1 MIISTKTRETLKR
14 EISDS
19 LSGEAEVKK
28 IMVFGSF
35 LTSADPGDID
45 IAIFQ
50 DSNENYLT
58 LAMKYRKL
66 TRSVA
71 AKIPLDI
78 IPIQTKIKDNWFL
91 REINTGEVLYE
102 R

>member
-1 MIISTKTRETLKR
+1 VHFYLKGEGDDWDAQII
-14 EISDS
+14 
-19 LSGEAEVKK
+19 ACP
-28 IMVFGSF
+28 SF

-66 TRSVA
+66 TRNISS
-71 AKIPLDI
+71 KIPLDI
-78 IPIQTKIKDNWFL
+78 IPVRTTFQDNWFL
-91 REINTGEVLYE
+91 REINTGEVIYE

>member
-1 MIISTKTRETLKR
+1 MIISAKSREALKR
-14 EISDS
+14 EISES
-19 LSGEAEVKK
+19 LSGETEVKK

-35 LTSADPGDID
+35 LSSADPGDID
-45 IAIFQ
+45 VAIFQ

-66 TRSVA
+66 TRNISS
-71 AKIPLDI
+71 KIPLDI
-78 IPIQTKIKDNWFL
+78 IPIRSNFHDNWFL
-91 REINTGEVLYE
+91 REINAGEVIYE

>member
-1 MIISTKTRETLKR
+1 MIISTKNRETLKR
-14 EISDS
+14 EISES
-19 LSGEAEVKK
+19 LSGETEVKK
-28 IMVFGSF
+28 IIVFGSF

-45 IAIFQ
+45 IAVFQ

-66 TRSVA
+66 TRNISS
-71 AKIPLDI
+71 KIPLDI
-78 IPIQTKIKDNWFL
+78 IPVRTKFQDNWFL
-91 REINTGEVLYE
+91 REINTGEVIYE